1 MSETVRRKWFTILQ
15 QHGTFASM
23 KDAVQNELFENPGL
37 VRRWPVLGWE
47 EDKRA
52 TTADLQRFG
61 VVA

>member
-1 MSETVRRKWFTILQ
+1 
-15 QHGTFASM
+15 M